1 MNLSDTTSPEATP
14 QKEKHSRR
22 KRQFLGLENLDLS
35 SDSEQ
40 EDLVTQN
47 EKLKQENEQ
56 LRKRLKR
63 LQEKKIAPP
72 VLRQTRPPK
81 PWSQLS
87 NRWKRQLVKDIQAA
101 LQDLANAHS
110 TSLICLHMTRCWI
123 FRFCTSPIDGA
134 KVNKLY

>member
-1 MNLSDTTSPEATP
+1 MNLSDTTSPEGTP

-56 LRKRLKR
+56 LRKRVKR
-63 LQEKKIAPP
+63 LQEKKVAPP
-72 VLRQTRPPK
+72 VL
-81 PWSQLS
+81 
-87 NRWKRQLVKDIQAA
+87 
-101 LQDLANAHS
+101 
-110 TSLICLHMTRCWI
+110 
-123 FRFCTSPIDGA
+123 
-134 KVNKLY
+134 

>member
-35 SDSEQ
+35 NDSEQ
-40 EDLVTQN
+40 KDLVTQN

-81 PWSQLS
+81 PWCQLS
-87 NRWKRQLVKDIQAA
+87 NRWKRQLVKEMNSYNVYQLSTYDKV
-101 LQDLANAHS
+101 LDLPFLYIANRWRKS
-110 TSLICLHMTRCWI
+110 Q
-123 FRFCTSPIDGA
+123 
-134 KVNKLY
+134 